1 VTPYKEGNI
10 LTVGSQVRKY
20 RNLKGWTLRELGE
33 RSGLA
38 ISTLSDTELDKT
50 SSVRVLV
57 KISKALGI
65 SIDYLF
71 KEE

>member
-1 VTPYKEGNI
+1 

-33 RSGLA
+33 KSGLA

-65 SIDYLF
+65 TIDYLF
-71 KEE
+71 NEE

>member
-1 VTPYKEGNI
+1 M
-10 LTVGSQVRKY
+10 TVGSQVRKY

>member
-1 VTPYKEGNI
+1 MTI
-10 LTVGSQVRKY
+10 GSQVRKY

-65 SIDYLF
+65 TMDYLF
-71 KEE
+71 NEE

>member
-1 VTPYKEGNI
+1 M
-10 LTVGSQVRKY
+10 TVGSQVRKY

-33 RSGLA
+33 KSGLA

-65 SIDYLF
+65 TIDYLF
-71 KEE
+71 NEE

>member
-1 VTPYKEGNI
+1 
-10 LTVGSQVRKY
+10 LTIGSQVRKY

-65 SIDYLF
+65 TMDYLF
-71 KEE
+71 NEE